1 MRRKHGRPQ
10 DEAEVN
16 ITPMLDVVFILLIFF
31 IVTATFVKEDGLEL
45 ARPNK
50 NEDPPPEV
58 EDLSKTIFV
67 QITDQNE
74 VYIENRVIDIDAVRA
89 NIERLHAERPKAG
102 VLISPTKDAET
113 GTMVRVMD
121 QARLGCPGCSVSI
134 ASGG

>member
-31 IVTATFVKEDGLEL
+31 IVTATFVKEDGLDL
-45 ARPNK
+45 ARPNPDDDQDK
-50 NEDPPPEV
+50 PQ
-58 EDLSKTIFV
+58 DLAATIFV

-74 VYIENRVIDIDAVRA
+74 VFIDNRVIDIDAVRA

-102 VLISPTKDAET
+102 VLISPAKDSET
-113 GTMVRVMD
+113 GVLVRVMD
-121 QARLGCPGCSVSI
+121 QANLGCPGCGVSI
-134 ASGG
+134 AQGG

>member
-31 IVTATFVKEDGLEL
+31 IVTATFVKEDGLDL
-45 ARPNK
+45 ARPNPD
-50 NEDPPPEV
+50 EDQDKPQ
-58 EDLSKTIFV
+58 DLAATIFV

-74 VYIENRVIDIDAVRA
+74 VFIDNRVIDIDAVRA

-102 VLISPTKDAET
+102 VLISPAKDAET
-113 GTMVRVMD
+113 GVLVRVMD
-121 QARLGCPGCSVSI
+121 QANLGCPGCGVSI
-134 ASGG
+134 AQGG

>member
-10 DEAEVN
+10 EEAEVN

-31 IVTATFVKEDGLEL
+31 IVTATFVKEDGLYL
-45 ARPNK
+45 SRPNPDDDK
-50 NEDPPPEV
+50 DKPQNLDA
-58 EDLSKTIFV
+58 TIFV

-74 VYIENRVIDIDAVRA
+74 IFIDNRVIDVDAVRA

-102 VLISPTKDAET
+102 VLISPSKEAET
-113 GTMVRVMD
+113 GTLVRVMD
-121 QARLGCPGCSVSI
+121 QANLGCPGCGVSI

>member
-31 IVTATFVKEDGLEL
+31 IVTATFVKEDGLDL
-45 ARPNK
+45 ARPNPDDQ
-50 NEDPPPEV
+50 EDKPQ
-58 EDLSKTIFV
+58 DLAATIFV

-74 VYIENRVIDIDAVRA
+74 VFIENRVIDIDAVRA

-102 VLISPTKDAET
+102 VLISPAKDAET
-113 GTMVRVMD
+113 GVLVRVMD
-121 QARLGCPGCSVSI
+121 QANLGCPGCSVSI
-134 ASGG
+134 AQGG

>member
-31 IVTATFVKEDGLEL
+31 IVTATFVKEDGLDL
-45 ARPNK
+45 ARPNPDDDQDK
-50 NEDPPPEV
+50 PQ
-58 EDLSKTIFV
+58 DLAATIFV

-74 VYIENRVIDIDAVRA
+74 VFIDNRVIDIDAVRA

-102 VLISPTKDAET
+102 VLISPAKDAET
-113 GTMVRVMD
+113 GVLVRVMD
-121 QARLGCPGCSVSI
+121 QANLGCPGCGVSI
-134 ASGG
+134 AQGG

>member
-10 DEAEVN
+10 EEAEVN

-31 IVTATFVKEDGLEL
+31 IVTATFVKEDGLYL
-45 ARPNK
+45 SRPNPDDDQDK
-50 NEDPPPEV
+50 PQNLDA
-58 EDLSKTIFV
+58 TIFV

-74 VYIENRVIDIDAVRA
+74 IFIDNRVIDVDAVRA

-102 VLISPTKDAET
+102 VLISPSKEAET
-113 GTMVRVMD
+113 GTLVRVMD
-121 QARLGCPGCSVSI
+121 QANLGCPGCGVSI